1 MQRPGPTPAQWRMI
15 LLASLG
21 GALEFY
27 DFVVFGVF
35 APSIGAAFFPASNP
49 VVSQL
54 LAFGGFAI
62 GYLARPLGG
71 FVLAHFGDRLGRR
84 RVFVGNV
91 LAVSIATLGM
101 GLVPSYAT
109 WGLAAPLL
117 LIALRLVQGFC
128 LGGELPGALTYVAET
143 APARA
148 SLVCGVVFA
157 CVNSGVLLA
166 TLVSLLVATVLPP
179 DLLPGTGWRIAFVLG
194 GALGLVGFRL
204 RQALEETP
212 AFAEM
217 RANVARVPL
226 REVLATHLRPGLVGV
241 AVSAA
246 TAGFNGLLFVHM
258 PGYLRGLG
266 YDPKLVAG
274 AQNAAVA
281 TLTVSLLAVSWF
293 GDKVP
298 RRYLMMAG
306 SALLLAGCWP
316 WYAATVARALPLVP
330 LLMAAA
336 AVAGLAT
343 GTFGAVVADL
353 FPTRLRFTGVAF
365 SYNVAFTVFS
375 GTAPLLATFAVRATG
390 APEAPALVLGLC
402 AALALGGSLW
412 IEKGAGRLKQDSG
425 AALDPL

>member
-1 MQRPGPTPAQWRMI
+1 LSAATLTRTGPTAAQWRTI

-35 APSIGAAFFPASNP
+35 APSIGAAFFPAADP
-49 VVSQL
+49 VVSQV
-54 LAFGGFAI
+54 LAYVGFAI

-91 LAVSIATLGM
+91 LAVSVATLGM
-101 GLVPSYAT
+101 GLVPGYAG
-109 WGLAAPLL
+109 WGIAAPLL
-117 LIALRLVQGFC
+117 LLALRLVQGFC
-128 LGGELPGALTYVAET
+128 LGAELPGALTYVSET

-166 TLVSLLVATVLPP
+166 TLVSLLTQTAIPPEWLPS
-179 DLLPGTGWRIAFVLG
+179 TGWRVAFLFGGVLG
-194 GALGLVGFRL
+194 LAGFRL

-212 AFAEM
+212 AFADM
-217 RANVARVPL
+217 RGKVARVPL
-226 REVLATHLRPGLVGV
+226 REVLATHLRPALIGVGL
-241 AVSAA
+241 SAA

-258 PGYLRGLG
+258 PGYLRSLG

-281 TLTVSLLAVSWF
+281 TLTVSLLAFAWL
-293 GDKVP
+293 GDKIP
-298 RRYLMMAG
+298 RRALMALG
-306 SALLLAGCWP
+306 AALLLLGSWP
-316 WYAATVARALPLVP
+316 WYAAAVAHALPLVP
-330 LLMAAA
+330 LLMLSA

-343 GTFGAVVADL
+343 GTFGAMVADL
-353 FPTRLRFTGVAF
+353 FPTRLRFTGIAF
-365 SYNVAFTVFS
+365 SYNIAFTIFS
-375 GTAPLLATFAVRATG
+375 GTAPLLATAAIRASGTQ
-390 APEAPALVLGLC
+390 AAPALVMGLC
-402 AALALGGSLW
+402 AALALIAS
-412 IEKGAGRLKQDSG
+412 AVRPS
-425 AALDPL
+425 ATA

>member
-1 MQRPGPTPAQWRMI
+1 MSAATLTRTGPTAAQWRTI

-35 APSIGAAFFPASNP
+35 APSIGAAFFPAADP
-49 VVSQL
+49 VVSQV
-54 LAFGGFAI
+54 LAYVGFAI

-91 LAVSIATLGM
+91 LAVSVATLGM
-101 GLVPSYAT
+101 GLVPGYAG
-109 WGLAAPLL
+109 WGIAAPLL
-117 LIALRLVQGFC
+117 LLALRLVQGFC
-128 LGGELPGALTYVAET
+128 LGAELPGALTYVSET

-166 TLVSLLVATVLPP
+166 TLVSLLTQTAIPPEWLPS
-179 DLLPGTGWRIAFVLG
+179 TGWRVAFLFGGVLG
-194 GALGLVGFRL
+194 LAGFRL

-212 AFAEM
+212 AFADM
-217 RANVARVPL
+217 RGKVARVPL
-226 REVLATHLRPGLVGV
+226 REVLATHLRPALIGVGL
-241 AVSAA
+241 SAA

-258 PGYLRGLG
+258 PGYLRSLG

-281 TLTVSLLAVSWF
+281 TLTVSLLAFAWL
-293 GDKVP
+293 GDKIP
-298 RRYLMMAG
+298 RRALMALG
-306 SALLLAGCWP
+306 AALLLLGSWP
-316 WYAATVARALPLVP
+316 WYAAAVAHALPLVP
-330 LLMAAA
+330 LLMLSA

-343 GTFGAVVADL
+343 GTFGAMVADL
-353 FPTRLRFTGVAF
+353 FPTRLRFTGIAF
-365 SYNVAFTVFS
+365 SYNIAFTIFS
-375 GTAPLLATFAVRATG
+375 GTAPLLATAAIRASGTQ
-390 APEAPALVLGLC
+390 AAPALVMGLC
-402 AALALGGSLW
+402 AALALIAS
-412 IEKGAGRLKQDSG
+412 AVRPS
-425 AALDPL
+425 ATA